1 MVSLLSGFSRI
12 VAGFEAHLLW
22 SVLISFNFLSFCGIK
37 VLLLLLRLK
46 LCLCG
51 FTRIDEPKSMG
62 IRVRLF
68 RGAPLGSVLGVR
80 WGTQATWGRMWFPLL
95 GIRSEGNCRTQI

>member
-37 VLLLLLRLK
+37 VLLLLLLRLK

-51 FTRIDEPKSMG
+51 VPRIDEPKRMG

-80 WGTQATWGRMWFPLL
+80 WGTQATWGR
-95 GIRSEGNCRTQI
+95 I

>member
-1 MVSLLSGFSRI
+1 MGVVSPLSGFSGI

-22 SVLISFNFLSFCGIK
+22 SVLISFNLLSFCGIK
-37 VLLLLLRLK
+37 VLLRLK

-51 FTRIDEPKSMG
+51 VTRIDEPKRMG

-80 WGTQATWGRMWFPLL
+80 WGTQATWGMIYIGSRP
-95 GIRSEGNCRTQI
+95 